1 MTAGRKPNTP
11 IVDVTSTAL
20 DPSKVTGALVQLRA
34 DTVAEKQAHETGL
47 FDLGRQVGAIQMAQV
62 QREFLRAAE
71 IRLFE
76 EIKETN
82 KYKDLAL
89 PQPDGKSAT
98 AENIDDFCQ
107 QVFGKGYK
115 AMNEESL
122 TLRALGD
129 DSYESA
135 NRLGLNRRQL
145 RLIRSLPD
153 AQRTAVQEAIQAE
166 SKADVVAIIEDL
178 AAQLAQSNADMADA
192 QAKAADDKQL
202 IADKDA
208 RINHLGQQ
216 LKRIEAA
223 PPEEQLA
230 LVLAEVTTRAHTA
243 IAYVRGDLGLA
254 FSSLS
259 GFEKAGSTSHRHV
272 MTGWL
277 ADLEREIAILRA
289 DYHLP
294 APSAA

>member
-1 MTAGRKPNTP
+1 M
-11 IVDVTSTAL
+11 
-20 DPSKVTGALVQLRA
+20 
-34 DTVAEKQAHETGL
+34 AESSQNMGV
-47 FDLGRQVGAIQMAQV
+47 LG
-62 QREFLRAAE
+62 
-71 IRLFE
+71 
-76 EIKETN
+76 
-82 KYKDLAL
+82 
-89 PQPDGKSAT
+89 
-98 AENIDDFCQ
+98 
-107 QVFGKGYK
+107 
-115 AMNEESL
+115 ES
-122 TLRALGD
+122 G
-129 DSYESA
+129 YESA

-178 AAQLAQSNADMADA
+178 AAQLAQCNTDMADA
-192 QAKAADDKQL
+192 QAKAVDDKQL

-230 LVLAEVTTRAHTA
+230 LVLAEVTNRAHTA

-272 MTGWL
+272 MAGWL
-277 ADLEREIAILRA
+277 TDLEREIAILRA

-294 APSAA
+294 APKAV